1 MEGHLC
7 ASSGAASGPS
17 STFNQSRKLAHA
29 GPRVGGGGD
38 ELSVPLSPVG
48 GALREEVLRAESGL
62 GLLSGQDSRHIR
74 GRLNLLGNGDNVDG
88 DKLLPSLYELV
99 QFSNSPKTN
108 TRI

>member
-1 MEGHLC
+1 M
-7 ASSGAASGPS
+7 AM
-17 STFNQSRKLAHA
+17 RK
-29 GPRVGGGGD
+29 
-38 ELSVPLSPVG
+38 E
-48 GALREEVLRAESGL
+48 ALGAESGL
-62 GLLSGQDSRHIR
+62 GLLSGQDSGHIR

>member
-1 MEGHLC
+1 M
-7 ASSGAASGPS
+7 AM
-17 STFNQSRKLAHA
+17 RK
-29 GPRVGGGGD
+29 D
-38 ELSVPLSPVG
+38 
-48 GALREEVLRAESGL
+48 ALGAESRL
-62 GLLSGQDSRHIR
+62 GLLSSQDSGHIQ